1 MPSETIRPARRR
13 QQRREELAK
22 WAFLTPAIAFLL
34 LFFGY
39 PIIKNVTMSL
49 QEYTTKTFYTGEA
62 PFVGLDNYIAV
73 IRSSV
78 FTTALL
84 NTVLFTV
91 GSIIG
96 QFTIGL
102 ALAIFFK
109 KRFPLSGVMRS
120 LLLLPWL
127 LPMIVSS
134 AIWKWMLDKDSGVI
148 NQVLGLLHL
157 DAVPWLTSTSVALI
171 AVIMVNI
178 WLGIP
183 FNMTILYSGL
193 QDIPD
198 ELYEAA
204 ALDGAVGWK
213 AFRNVTWPLLR
224 PVVSEVLILG
234 VVYTLKV
241 LDIILGLTGGGPS
254 NATETLATQSY
265 KLSFANFEFG
275 EGAALGNILVIIALV
290 FALVYLRVSR
300 SSNQD

>member
-73 IRSSV
+73 IKSSV
-78 FTTALL
+78 FTTVLG

-134 AIWKWMLDKDSGVI
+134 AIWKWMLDKDSDVI

-224 PVVSEVLILG
+224 PVVAVVLILG

>member
-1 MPSETIRPARRR
+1 MR
-13 QQRREELAK
+13 RREELGR
-22 WAFLTPAIAFLL
+22 WAFLLPALIFMA

-39 PIIKNVTMSL
+39 PIVKNVTMSF
-49 QEYTTKTFYTGEA
+49 QEYTTSTFYTGRA
-62 PFVGLDNYIAV
+62 PWVGLGNYASV
-73 IRSSV
+73 LSSSV
-78 FTTALL
+78 FSTAML

-91 GSIIG
+91 GSIAG

-109 KRFPLSGVMRS
+109 RRFPLNGVMRS
-120 LLLLPWL
+120 LILLPWL

-148 NQVLGLLHL
+148 NQLLQVVSL
-157 DAVPWLTSTSVALI
+157 PAVPWLTSTSVALI
-171 AVIMVNI
+171 AVIIVNI

-204 ALDGAVGWK
+204 SLDGAVGWK
-213 AFRNVTWPLLR
+213 AFRHVTWPLLR
-224 PVVSEVLILG
+224 PVVSVVLVLG
-234 VVYTLKV
+234 VVYTLN
-241 LDIILGLTGGGPS
+241 IILGLTGGGPS
-254 NATETLATQSY
+254 NATQTLATQSY

-275 EGAALGNILVIIALV
+275 QGAALGNILVLVSVV
-290 FALVYLRVSR
+290 FAVVYLRLSR
-300 SSNQD
+300 SGEGS

>member
-49 QEYTTKTFYTGEA
+49 QDYTTKTFYTGEA
-62 PFVGLDNYIAV
+62 PFVGVDNYIAV

-224 PVVSEVLILG
+224 PVVSVVLILG

-254 NATETLATQSY
+254 TATETLATQSY

-275 EGAALGNILVIIALV
+275 QGAALGNILVIIALV
-290 FALVYLRVSR
+290 FALVYLRVAR

>member
-1 MPSETIRPARRR
+1 M
-13 QQRREELAK
+13 
-22 WAFLTPAIAFLL
+22 
-34 LFFGY
+34 
-39 PIIKNVTMSL
+39 
-49 QEYTTKTFYTGEA
+49 
-62 PFVGLDNYIAV
+62 
-73 IRSSV
+73 
-78 FTTALL
+78 
-84 NTVLFTV
+84 
-91 GSIIG
+91 GSIAG

-109 KRFPLSGVMRS
+109 RRFPLNGVMRS
-120 LLLLPWL
+120 LILLPWL

-148 NQVLGLLHL
+148 NQLLQVVSL
-157 DAVPWLTSTSVALI
+157 PAVPWLTSTSVALI
-171 AVIMVNI
+171 AVIIVNI

-204 ALDGAVGWK
+204 SLDGAVGWK
-213 AFRNVTWPLLR
+213 AFRHVTWPLLR
-224 PVVSEVLILG
+224 PVVSVVLVLG

-254 NATETLATQSY
+254 NATQTLATQSY

-275 EGAALGNILVIIALV
+275 QGAALGNILVLVSVV
-290 FALVYLRVSR
+290 FAVVYLRLSR
-300 SSNQD
+300 SGEGS

>member
-1 MPSETIRPARRR
+1 MPPTSRAPGRRR
-13 QQRREELAK
+13 LRRREELRK
-22 WAFLTPAIAFLL
+22 WAFLAPAIVFLA

-39 PIIKNVTMSL
+39 PIVKNVTMSL
-49 QEYTTKTFYTGEA
+49 QEYTTRTFYTGQA
-62 PFVGLDNYIAV
+62 PFVGVANYASV
-73 IRSSV
+73 IGSSI
-78 FTTALL
+78 FTTALG

-91 GSIIG
+91 GSIAG

-102 ALAIFFK
+102 ALAVFFRR
-109 KRFPLSGVMRS
+109 RFPLNGVMRS

-134 AIWKWMLDKDSGVI
+134 AVWKWMLDRDSGVV
-148 NQVLGLLHL
+148 NQVLGLLHV
-157 DAVPWLTSTSVALI
+157 DAVPWLTSTRVALI
-171 AVIMVNI
+171 AVVIVNI

-204 ALDGAVGWK
+204 SLDGAVGWK
-213 AFRNVTWPLLR
+213 AFRHVTWPLLR
-224 PVVSEVLILG
+224 PVVSVVLILG

-241 LDIILGLTGGGPS
+241 IDIILGLTDGGPS
-254 NATETLATQSY
+254 NATVTLATQSY

-275 EGAALGNILVIIALV
+275 EGAALGNILVLISLA
-290 FALVYLRVSR
+290 FALVYLRATR
-300 SSNQD
+300 AGTGE

>member
-102 ALAIFFK
+102 ALAVFFK

-127 LPMIVSS
+127 LPTIVSS

-224 PVVSEVLILG
+224 PVVSVVLILG

-254 NATETLATQSY
+254 TATETLATQSY

-275 EGAALGNILVIIALV
+275 QGAALGNILVIIALV
-290 FALVYLRVSR
+290 FALVYLRVTR

>member
-1 MPSETIRPARRR
+1 MPPTSRAPGRRR
-13 QQRREELAK
+13 LRRREELSK
-22 WAFLTPAIAFLL
+22 WAFLAPAIVFLA

-39 PIIKNVTMSL
+39 PIVKNVTMSL
-49 QEYTTKTFYTGEA
+49 QEYTTRTFYTGQA
-62 PFVGLDNYIAV
+62 PFVGVANYASV
-73 IRSSV
+73 IGSSI
-78 FTTALL
+78 FTTALG

-91 GSIIG
+91 GSIAG

-102 ALAIFFK
+102 ALAVFFRR
-109 KRFPLSGVMRS
+109 RFPLNGVMRS

-134 AIWKWMLDKDSGVI
+134 AVWKWMLDRDSGVV
-148 NQVLGLLHL
+148 NQVLGLLHV
-157 DAVPWLTSTSVALI
+157 DAVPWLTSTRVALI
-171 AVIMVNI
+171 AVVIVNI

-204 ALDGAVGWK
+204 SLDGAVGWK
-213 AFRNVTWPLLR
+213 AFRHVTWPLLR
-224 PVVSEVLILG
+224 PVVSVVLILG

-241 LDIILGLTGGGPS
+241 IDIILGLTDGGPS
-254 NATETLATQSY
+254 NATVTLATQSY

-275 EGAALGNILVIIALV
+275 EGAALGNILVLISLA
-290 FALVYLRVSR
+290 FALVYLRATR
-300 SSNQD
+300 AGTGE